1 MEYET
6 GKLYNVRAVKFSDF
20 IRIIGFYVDTALT
33 RTDFAFQFYILGFC
47 YAVSHA
53 PIYVAR
59 ARHQRR
65 QDALAKSRDKIAFLA

>member
-1 MEYET
+1 MDCFAHCIAIIH
-6 GKLYNVRAVKFSDF
+6 LVPRAVKVSDF

-33 RTDFAFQFYILGFC
+33 RTDFAFQSYILGFC

-59 ARHQRR
+59 ARHVRAQG
-65 QDALAKSRDKIAFLA
+65 QSAS